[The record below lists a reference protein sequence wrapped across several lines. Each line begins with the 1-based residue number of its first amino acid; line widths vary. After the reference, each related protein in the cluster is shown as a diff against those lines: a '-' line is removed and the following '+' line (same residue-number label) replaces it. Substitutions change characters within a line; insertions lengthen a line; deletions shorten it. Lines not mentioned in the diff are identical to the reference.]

1 MTGPPLPTGD
11 AVAPDG
17 ASVTLGVGTGA
28 TGVSVDSAATA
39 GVSVDSAA
47 AASGDPVD
55 GADNNSTMGGRVV
68 VVSPT
73 MGDGAAVPPPVPPEL
88 EPYVGR

>member
-11 AVAPDG
+11 AVAPAG

-28 TGVSVDSAATA
+28 TGVSVDSAA
-39 GVSVDSAA
+39 

-55 GADNNSTMGGRVV
+55 GADINSTGWW
-68 VVSPT
+68 
-73 MGDGAAVPPPVPPEL
+73 
-88 EPYVGR
+88 

>member
-28 TGVSVDSAATA
+28 T

-73 MGDGAAVPPPVPPEL
+73 MGDGAGVPPPVPPEL
-88 EPYVGR
+88 ELYVGR